1 MTTRVSWGENAFL
14 LLILSK
20 FTATYCAHRR
30 ASNRRAAYL
39 WPMLLQIAVG
49 DRGRSVKQATLT
61 TWEVTCRK
69 PKSDP
74 PS

>member
-1 MTTRVSWGENAFL
+1 MTMRASWAENVFL

-20 FTATYCAHRR
+20 FTGTHCAHRG

-49 DRGRSVKQATLT
+49 DRCRSVKQATLT
-61 TWEVTCRK
+61 IWEATCRK
-69 PKSDP
+69 P
-74 PS
+74 